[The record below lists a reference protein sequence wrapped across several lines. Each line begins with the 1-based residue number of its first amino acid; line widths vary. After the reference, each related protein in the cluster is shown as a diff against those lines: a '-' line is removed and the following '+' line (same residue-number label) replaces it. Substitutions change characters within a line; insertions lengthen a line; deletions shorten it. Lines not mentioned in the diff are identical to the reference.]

1 MHSCWVVWACRCL
14 DNTNT
19 AQIWL
24 RKAGLDAEYI
34 LGPSAPGLGHLL
46 LIFKTRRSWECRPRG
61 NRDMSANT
69 SSSWEKTIQTPD
81 DRRPDLGKKGY
92 LDICSLKTRYTWG
105 GVKFYFITWI
115 DQWWWPFTD
124 LLIFAHLYWGDRI
137 FLGKY
142 ILAVFLGLILHSFL
156 HLISLGP
163 NNFCAS

>member
-1 MHSCWVVWACRCL
+1 MLSFDEPAGV
-14 DNTNT
+14 
-19 AQIWL
+19 L
-24 RKAGLDAEYI
+24 RTRTLLRSDWGKLGWTLNIYSGPLRRGWGISYSSSRRGGAG
-34 LGPSAPGLGHLL
+34 
-46 LIFKTRRSWECRPRG
+46 SWECRPRG

-69 SSSWEKTIQTPD
+69 SWEKTIQTPD

-142 ILAVFLGLILHSFL
+142 ITFLKKFNFIPWLILVETF
-156 HLISLGP
+156 
-163 NNFCAS
+163 